1 MSDAAGSLHAAAP
14 AAVAAALHLAL
25 QSDAPAYRDTPLQ
38 LLPDKGLAH
47 HHVRLV
53 GTGRL
58 ARIPKQSQMA
68 LAAQANLDY
77 QAACF
82 ERASASG
89 HAPAYFGTLPPS
101 AALPRGALL
110 VEEIIGRPARLPDDL
125 GAIAQALAAIHSL
138 AVPEAPHRPPLRDPA
153 DGLAALF
160 GEIDAQAVHLD
171 AAKLAPRALCAID
184 LALLR
189 LRTAVATLS
198 LPPRRLIAFDA
209 HPGNFLIRTDG
220 SAVLVDLE
228 KARYGEPPLDVAHA
242 TLYTSTTWDVDS
254 YAELRPEQVAL
265 AYATWCDH
273 FGESALWRPWLLPL
287 RAAMWLWAVTW
298 CAKWRVLS
306 DRPAA
311 AGADGEDWASANS
324 EDALVNHV
332 RGRVDCYLSPD
343 GVDVVG
349 AELITL
355 ERLLA

>member
-1 MSDAAGSLHAAAP
+1 MSDAAGPVHAATP

-25 QSDAPAYRDTPLQ
+25 QTDAPAYRGTALQ

-89 HAPAYFGTLPPS
+89 HAPAFFGALPPS

-125 GAIAQALAAIHSL
+125 AAIAQALAAIHSL
-138 AVPEAPHRPPLRDPA
+138 PVPEAPRRPPLRDPA

-160 GEIDAQAVHLD
+160 AEIDAQAVHLD
-171 AAKLAPRALCAID
+171 AANLAPRALCAID
-184 LALLR
+184 LTLLR
-189 LRTAVATLS
+189 LRSAVATLTP
-198 LPPRRLIAFDA
+198 PPRRLIAFDA
-209 HPGNFLIRTDG
+209 HPGNFLIRADG

-242 TLYTSTTWDVDS
+242 TLYTSTTWDVDTS
-254 YAELRPEQVAL
+254 AVLTPAQVAL
-265 AYATWCDH
+265 AYTVWARH
-273 FGESALWRPWLLPL
+273 FESAPLWRPWLLPL

-298 CAKWRVLS
+298 CVKWRVLS
-306 DRPAA
+306 GRPAA

-324 EDALVNHV
+324 DDALVNHV
-332 RGRVDCYLSPD
+332 RGRVDCYLS
-343 GVDVVG
+343 VDVVDAAG